1 MPPKGRTRHGGPA
14 PTSVHRRRS
23 LTVLASLAA
32 GAFAAGRAFA
42 AGPSYRVSLRQLEQA
57 LQERFPSRHPIAG
70 LFDVA
75 LAVPRLRLL
84 PEANRV
90 ASELPVQVAG
100 PALRRSYAGELELD
114 FGLRYEQADRTIR
127 AHGLRVQSLTVP
139 GLSGQAAALLQQAV
153 SDLAAQ
159 ALLEVVLHR
168 LDPRDLA
175 LADAMGLQPGDITV
189 TETGLVIGFVN
200 KPRSVSE

>member
-1 MPPKGRTRHGGPA
+1 M
-14 PTSVHRRRS
+14 RRRTS
-23 LTVLASLAA
+23 LAVLASLAA
-32 GAFAAGRAFA
+32 GAVAGGRTFA

-57 LQERFPSRHPIAG
+57 LQERFPSRHPVAG
-70 LFDVA
+70 LFDVV

-90 ASELPVQVAG
+90 ASDLPVQVAG
-100 PALRRSYAGELELD
+100 PALRRSYGGELGLD
-114 FGLRYEQADRTIR
+114 FGLRYEPADRTIR
-127 AHGLRVQSLTVP
+127 ARGLRLQSLTVP
-139 GLSGQAAALLQQAV
+139 GLSGQAAALLQQAA

-168 LDPRDLA
+168 LEPRDLA

-189 TETGLVIGFVN
+189 TQTGLVIGFVN